1 MPFGR
6 PPFELGGEVATEIGG
21 GEEASLGGDGGG
33 EASLAG
39 DVGGEASLW
48 GDGGGEALLGGD
60 RVWEDSVKGYS
71 VGGGCVCG
79 DLREDVTCFINFL
92 G

>member
-21 GEEASLGGDGGG
+21 GEEALFGGDGGG
-33 EASLAG
+33 EASLA
-39 DVGGEASLW
+39 

-71 VGGGCVCG
+71 VRGGVVFV
-79 DLREDVTCFINFL
+79 ET
-92 G
+92 

>member
-21 GEEASLGGDGGG
+21 GEEALLGGDGGG

-39 DVGGEASLW
+39 D
-48 GDGGGEALLGGD
+48 GGGEALLGGD
-60 RVWEDSVKGYS
+60 RVCEDSVKGYS
-71 VGGGCVCG
+71 VGGEVCVCG
-79 DLREDVTCFINFL
+79 DLREDVTCLINFL